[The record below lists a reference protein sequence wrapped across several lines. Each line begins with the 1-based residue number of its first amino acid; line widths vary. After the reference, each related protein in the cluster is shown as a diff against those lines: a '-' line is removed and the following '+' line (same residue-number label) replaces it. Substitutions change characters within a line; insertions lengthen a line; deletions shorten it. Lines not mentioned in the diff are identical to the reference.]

1 MSRHRA
7 DLVMCR
13 KLPGVSVGRL
23 CARCEGRCVI
33 CDSYVNPCV
42 VVRICDECNFG
53 QGEGQCVVC
62 GSRGTADAFYCRECV
77 VQESDRDGCPRVVN
91 LGVARMDLFYHRK
104 EREKGAE

>member
-1 MSRHRA
+1 MALKTRFFFTPPSLRTPIFRA
-7 DLVMCR
+7 QFFLRMDHIL
-13 KLPGVSVGRL
+13 KPK
-23 CARCEGRCVI
+23 
-33 CDSYVNPCV
+33 
-42 VVRICDECNFG
+42 
-53 QGEGQCVVC
+53 

>member
-1 MSRHRA
+1 MDHI
-7 DLVMCR
+7 L
-13 KLPGVSVGRL
+13 KPK
-23 CARCEGRCVI
+23 
-33 CDSYVNPCV
+33 
-42 VVRICDECNFG
+42 
-53 QGEGQCVVC
+53 